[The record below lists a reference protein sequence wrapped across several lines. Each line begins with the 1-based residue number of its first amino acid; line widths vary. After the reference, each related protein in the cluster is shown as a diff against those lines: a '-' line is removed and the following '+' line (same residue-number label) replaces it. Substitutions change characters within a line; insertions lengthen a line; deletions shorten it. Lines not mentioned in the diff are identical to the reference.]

1 MADDLNILIVEST
14 TEATSWLLVSGASY
28 HVTPFRSQ
36 FRQYMAQSFDTV
48 HVGNSQHYAV
58 VGIGT
63 VELNLPG
70 GSTIVLHDV
79 RHVPELTRPLISEGQ
94 LDEPGIRASFSSGGW
109 SLHKGNL
116 LLAHSPKILSLYPFD
131 VTLREGDLFV
141 VDILVSSLWHERLG
155 HPNKAGITHLS
166 KAGYIP
172 KLSFSDHQ
180 FCENCQYRKQVP
192 MPHQSLGGASYFVT
206 FIDDAT

>member
-1 MADDLNILIVEST
+1 VDDPNILTMEST
-14 TEATSWLLVSGASY
+14 TEVEVLLTTEGATSWLLDSGASY

-36 FRQYMAQSFDTV
+36 FRQYTARSFD
-48 HVGNSQHYAV
+48 HVRIGNSKHCAV

-70 GSTIVLHDV
+70 GSTIVFHDV
-79 RHVPELTRPLISEGQ
+79 RHVPELSRSLISVGH
-94 LDEPGIRASFSSGGW
+94 LDEVGVRASFSSGWW

-116 LLAHSPKILSLYPFD
+116 LLARGPKIHSLYPLY
-131 VTLREGDLFV
+131 VMLREGDLFV
-141 VDILVSSLWHERLG
+141 VDIPVSSLWHERLG
-155 HPNKAGITHLS
+155 HLSKAGITHLS

-180 FCENCQYRKQVP
+180 FCE
-192 MPHQSLGGASYFVT
+192 H
-206 FIDDAT
+206 